1 MIRNRL
7 LQVDH
12 YYMNNYEK
20 MIGVYF
26 GSTPLTSLRL
36 CTQLVQ
42 RKIEEKLG
50 TAIEPSKMLFGFYK
64 HKQDNLIDFAFSD
77 DI

>member
-26 GSTPLTSLRL
+26 GATPLTSLRL

-42 RKIEEKLG
+42 AKTEEKLG
-50 TAIEPSKMLFGFYK
+50 TDIDSNKLLFGFYK
-64 HKQDNLIDFAFSD
+64 QKQDSLIEFAFSD
-77 DI
+77 TS